1 MPSPAHAQRSL
12 QRATTRPPL
21 HAPSSSAEP
30 PAPVL
35 VAPTVKR
42 RLAHVKGP
50 DNLTDHPPGRMHRVC
65 FAMLRHDLL
74 RPISG
79 SLHLRESPG
88 PSLSPSELSWQLDQD
103 LGGRPAPPRPADRA
117 RWSRCNVYEPRD
129 EQWLAGRR
137 ESCCQRGGSHEP
149 RPAQLSVVP
158 ACLLR
163 TVASRPAPTHAA
175 RSSAWVVQLSAS

>member
-88 PSLSPSELSWQLDQD
+88 ANRGLSKRSWRLVDDSGGGAIACLERDVSIRDVLRDPRIHGPESPSRTTHRQHAHPGYPSSRLPACS
-103 LGGRPAPPRPADRA
+103 LGGGEELEEGSLIASIAT
-117 RWSRCNVYEPRD
+117 
-129 EQWLAGRR
+129 
-137 ESCCQRGGSHEP
+137 RGTDCP
-149 RPAQLSVVP
+149 
-158 ACLLR
+158 
-163 TVASRPAPTHAA
+163 
-175 RSSAWVVQLSAS
+175 